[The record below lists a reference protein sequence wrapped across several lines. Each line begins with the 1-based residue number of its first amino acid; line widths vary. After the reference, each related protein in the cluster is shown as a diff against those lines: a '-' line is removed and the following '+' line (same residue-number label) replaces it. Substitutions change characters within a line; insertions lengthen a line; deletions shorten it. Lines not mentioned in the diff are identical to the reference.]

1 MCRTSEAEQR
11 QPIWGRETV
20 QKQIRS
26 EQSEA
31 GVCKRTPRESGQEPF
46 QSTGIQGPEQPLSVT
61 QDMHRKLTFTE
72 KRKTRTLN
80 KVFTERIR

>member
-31 GVCKRTPRESGQEPF
+31 GVWERAHPGSLGRNRFRAWGSRTRAAPF
-46 QSTGIQGPEQPLSVT
+46 RDTRHAPETNVY
-61 QDMHRKLTFTE
+61 
-72 KRKTRTLN
+72 
-80 KVFTERIR
+80 